1 MRGKLLLALYACK
14 KASLVFECFW
24 FNDESPLEF
33 RLNED
38 HE

>member
-1 MRGKLLLALYACK
+1 MRGKFLLTPYACK
-14 KASLVFECFW
+14 KAPIILEGFW
-24 FNDESPLEF
+24 FNDERPLEF